1 MDPIS
6 VCLVRLRTGWITV
19 DLKVNLNYSED
30 NIKIYRVVHSYVLTV
45 KSCGNKK
52 KREKDSVLIMTCAST
67 YKFTENC
74 DSSDYTPLISKC
86 SLQIL
91 QILQCIAAISED
103 GISGRPGQF

>member
-6 VCLVRLRTGWITV
+6 VCPSVRLRTGWITV

-86 SLQIL
+86 SP